1 MVLRL
6 EKLIP
11 KGKTLKVLILS
22 VLLLVLI
29 FAQYPRNN
37 SCYVPFFST
46 GSLNGSKGFQV
57 CYRGGDVL
65 ITVRMM
71 NSTSPITGELTL
83 FYDASNGIMIGG
95 AYTDSN
101 GYASLNWSIPSDYN
115 LGPAVINASC
125 PDRGDAIPVYVD
137 LMIEATTQFENLTYP
152 ASAYA
157 GENLTVEAA
166 LTDNLNNTLPN
177 QQVYLTDQQNNTLN
191 TSTTDNFG
199 CCSLLWMIP
208 ANFTPG
214 TYTFQIVFEGDQLY
228 GPAEEEFNVSIQPPP
243 QTPTLFE
250 NLTYPTSVYPG
261 GCLTV
266 EANLTDNCSN
276 PLPNQQVYLADQ
288 QNNTLNTSTT
298 DNLGSCSLLWTVPTN
313 FTPGTYTFQIGFGGD
328 QLYSP
333 AEEEFNVTILQFIG
347 ILSVTLNATAVEPG
361 ALISVVVEV
370 NSSDSLVSV
379 SADGF
384 PLGTS
389 GGGTWSGVVQAS
401 SQPGTY
407 AVSVVLYYNGTPCAN
422 DSSACYV
429 VQQQQVS
436 SGFPGVAAFLLLG
449 MSGGSQIEGWVL
461 LAPLSAVSLFS
472 AAIIWRRRSRQ
483 PSFSRDYTLYAG
495 SPP

>member
-1 MVLRL
+1 MNPRL

-11 KGKTLKVLILS
+11 KGKALKVLILS
-22 VLLLVLI
+22 ILLLVII
-29 FAQYPRNN
+29 FASYSRGN
-37 SCYVPFFST
+37 SFYTPVFST

-71 NSTSPITGELTL
+71 NSTSPIAGELTL
-83 FYDASNGIMIGG
+83 FYDASSGIMIGG

-101 GYASLNWSIPSDYN
+101 GYATLDWSIPSDYP

-125 PDRGDAIPVYVD
+125 PERGDAIPVYVD
-137 LMIEATTQFENLTYP
+137 LMIEATTNFENFTYP
-152 ASAYA
+152 TSTYA

-191 TSTTDNFG
+191 TSTTDNIG
-199 CCSLLWMIP
+199 CCSLLWTVP
-208 ANFTPG
+208 NNFTPG

-228 GPAEEEFNVSIQPPP
+228 GPSEEEFNVSIQPPP

-250 NLTYPTSVYPG
+250 NLTYPTSAYTG
-261 GCLTV
+261 ENLTV
-266 EANLTDNCSN
+266 EADLTDNCSN
-276 PLPNQQVYLADQ
+276 PLPDQQVYLTDQ

-298 DNLGSCSLLWTVPTN
+298 DNIGCCSLLWTVPNN
-313 FTPGTYTFQIGFGGD
+313 FTPGTYTFQIVFEGD
-328 QLYSP
+328 QLYGPS
-333 AEEEFNVTILQFIG
+333 EEKFNVTVLPFFG

-361 ALISVVVEV
+361 ASISVVVEV
-370 NSSDSLVSV
+370 NSNDSLVSV

-384 PLGTS
+384 PLETS
-389 GGGTWSGVVQAS
+389 GGGTWSGVVEAS
-401 SQPGTY
+401 SQPGRY
-407 AVSVVLYYNGTPCAN
+407 AVSVVLYYNGTQCAN

-429 VQQQQVS
+429 VEQQQGS
-436 SGFPGVAAFLLLG
+436 SGFSALAALLLMG
-449 MSGGSQIEGWVL
+449 MSGGSQTGGVVL

-472 AAIIWRRRSRQ
+472 AAMIWRRRSRQ
-483 PSFSRDYTLYAG
+483 PSLSRDYTMDAG
-495 SPP
+495 SSP